1 MADCIDLTVDSDD
14 EARRKREQ
22 APAPAPAPAPK
33 RRKKDILD
41 TSSDEEEEEEAP
53 ASTAAAPVAAP
64 VPAAAAPA
72 PAPAAPD
79 EEPKEPKEPKEPTPP
94 KCKTCGAP
102 CELRTARSAKNDGR
116 RYWKCPNHEDDW
128 VGWADAKGV
137 KGGGTISKG
146 GQSFADLRK
155 QEKREAAGTETR
167 AKQRNETG
175 GRGNVFGF
183 DNRRGI
189 KGVVSKET
197 ERKDPNAF
205 KGVDASAV
213 RRAAQG
219 PAGPVRGS
227 QDADE
232 LRRKRMARFGG
243 GAATATRP

>member
-14 EARRKREQ
+14 EARRKRAQ

-41 TSSDEEEEEEAP
+41 TSSDEEEGSDAP

-64 VPAAAAPA
+64 APA
-72 PAPAAPD
+72 AAPD
-79 EEPKEPKEPKEPTPP
+79 EEPKEPKEPP

-116 RYWKCPNHEDDW
+116 RYWKCPSHEDAW

-137 KGGGTISKG
+137 KGGGKISKG

-205 KGVDASAV
+205 KGVDAGAI

>member
-14 EARRKREQ
+14 EARRKRE
-22 APAPAPAPAPK
+22 APAPAPAPRAPAPAPK

-41 TSSDEEEEEEAP
+41 TSSDEVAEEVPEAP

-64 VPAAAAPA
+64 A
-72 PAPAAPD
+72 AAPD
-79 EEPKEPKEPKEPTPP
+79 EKPKEPKEPP

-116 RYWKCPNHEDDW
+116 RYWKCPSHEDDW

-137 KGGGTISKG
+137 KGGGKISKG
-146 GQSFADLRK
+146 GQSFADIRK

>member
-14 EARRKREQ
+14 EARRKRVQ

-41 TSSDEEEEEEAP
+41 TSSDEDEEE
-53 ASTAAAPVAAP
+53 AAAPVAAP
-64 VPAAAAPA
+64 APAAAAPA

-79 EEPKEPKEPKEPTPP
+79 EEPKEPKDPP

-102 CELRTARSAKNDGR
+102 CELRTARSAKNNGR
-116 RYWKCPNHEDDW
+116 RYWKCPSHEDAW

-137 KGGGTISKG
+137 KGGGKISKG
-146 GQSFADLRK
+146 GQSFADIRK

-205 KGVDASAV
+205 KGVDAGAI

-243 GAATATRP
+243 GGAATATRP

>member
-1 MADCIDLTVDSDD
+1 MADCIDLTVESDD
-14 EARRKREQ
+14 EAKRR
-22 APAPAPAPAPK
+22 PAAAPAPAPK

-41 TSSDEEEEEEAP
+41 TSSDEEEEE
-53 ASTAAAPVAAP
+53 AAAPVAAP
-64 VPAAAAPA
+64 APAAPA
-72 PAPAAPD
+72 PAPAPAAAP
-79 EEPKEPKEPKEPTPP
+79 EAEPTPP

-116 RYWKCPNHEDDW
+116 RYWKCPSHEDDW

-137 KGGGTISKG
+137 KGGGKISKG
-146 GQSFADLRK
+146 GQSFADIRK

>member
-1 MADCIDLTVDSDD
+1 MQDLRRALRAADRALGEERRAALL
-14 EARRKREQ
+14 EARTQRLNFAKM
-22 APAPAPAPAPK
+22 AS
-33 RRKKDILD
+33 RRRRR
-41 TSSDEEEEEEAP
+41 P
-53 ASTAAAPVAAP
+53 
-64 VPAAAAPA
+64 
-72 PAPAAPD
+72 PD
-79 EEPKEPKEPKEPTPP
+79 GVGP
-94 KCKTCGAP
+94 
-102 CELRTARSAKNDGR
+102 R
-116 RYWKCPNHEDDW
+116 RCPQHEDAW

-137 KGGGTISKG
+137 KGGGKISKG
-146 GQSFADLRK
+146 GQSFADIRK

-227 QDADE
+227 QTGDADE

>member
-1 MADCIDLTVDSDD
+1 M
-14 EARRKREQ
+14 
-22 APAPAPAPAPK
+22 
-33 RRKKDILD
+33 
-41 TSSDEEEEEEAP
+41 
-53 ASTAAAPVAAP
+53 
-64 VPAAAAPA
+64 
-72 PAPAAPD
+72 
-79 EEPKEPKEPKEPTPP
+79 
-94 KCKTCGAP
+94 
-102 CELRTARSAKNDGR
+102 
-116 RYWKCPNHEDDW
+116 
-128 VGWADAKGV
+128 GWADAKGV
-137 KGGGTISKG
+137 KGGGKISKG
-146 GQSFADLRK
+146 GQSFADIRK

-189 KGVVSKET
+189 KGVVSKEK

>member
-14 EARRKREQ
+14 EARRKRV
-22 APAPAPAPAPK
+22 APAPAPAPRAPAPAPK

-41 TSSDEEEEEEAP
+41 TSSDEEE
-53 ASTAAAPVAAP
+53 AAAPVAAP
-64 VPAAAAPA
+64 VPASA
-72 PAPAAPD
+72 PAPAAAPD
-79 EEPKEPKEPKEPTPP
+79 DKPKEPKEPP

-116 RYWKCPNHEDDW
+116 RYWKCAQHEDAW

-137 KGGGTISKG
+137 KGGGKISKG
-146 GQSFADLRK
+146 GQSFADIRK

>member
-1 MADCIDLTVDSDD
+1 MADCIDLTVESDD
-14 EARRKREQ
+14 EAKRR
-22 APAPAPAPAPK
+22 AAAAPAPAPK

-41 TSSDEEEEEEAP
+41 TSSDEEEGSDAP

-64 VPAAAAPA
+64 APA
-72 PAPAAPD
+72 PAAAPD
-79 EEPKEPKEPKEPTPP
+79 EEPKEPKEPP

-102 CELRTARSAKNDGR
+102 CELRTARSAANDGR
-116 RYWKCPNHEDDW
+116 RYWKCPSHEDAW

-137 KGGGTISKG
+137 KGGGKISKG
-146 GQSFADLRK
+146 GQSFADIRK

>member
-1 MADCIDLTVDSDD
+1 MADCIDLTVESDD
-14 EARRKREQ
+14 EAKRR
-22 APAPAPAPAPK
+22 AAAAPAPAPK

-41 TSSDEEEEEEAP
+41 TSSDEEEGSDAP

-72 PAPAAPD
+72 PAPAASTPA
-79 EEPKEPKEPKEPTPP
+79 EEPKEPP

-116 RYWKCPNHEDDW
+116 RYWKCPNHEDAW

-137 KGGGTISKG
+137 KGGAKISKG

-205 KGVDASAV
+205 KGVDAGAI

-227 QDADE
+227 QTGDADE

>member
-1 MADCIDLTVDSDD
+1 MADCIDLTVESDD
-14 EARRKREQ
+14 EAKRR
-22 APAPAPAPAPK
+22 AAAGPAPAPK

-41 TSSDEEEEEEAP
+41 TSSDEEEEE
-53 ASTAAAPVAAP
+53 AAAPVAAP
-64 VPAAAAPA
+64 VPASAPA
-72 PAPAAPD
+72 PTAAPD
-79 EEPKEPKEPKEPTPP
+79 EKPKESKEPKEPP
-94 KCKTCGAP
+94 KCKTCSAP

-116 RYWKCPNHEDDW
+116 RYWKCPQHEDAW

-137 KGGGTISKG
+137 KGGGKISKG
-146 GQSFADLRK
+146 GQSFADIRK

-227 QDADE
+227 QTGDADE

>member
-1 MADCIDLTVDSDD
+1 MADCIDLTVESDD
-14 EARRKREQ
+14 EAKRR
-22 APAPAPAPAPK
+22 AAAAPAPAPK

-41 TSSDEEEEEEAP
+41 TSSDEEEGSDAP

-64 VPAAAAPA
+64 VPASVA
-72 PAPAAPD
+72 PAPAAAPD
-79 EEPKEPKEPKEPTPP
+79 DEPKEPKEPTPP

-116 RYWKCPNHEDDW
+116 RYWKCPQHEDAW

-137 KGGGTISKG
+137 KGGGKISKG
-146 GQSFADLRK
+146 GQSFADIRK

-205 KGVDASAV
+205 KGVDAGAI

>member
-14 EARRKREQ
+14 EARRKRE
-22 APAPAPAPAPK
+22 APAPAPAPRAPAPAPK

-41 TSSDEEEEEEAP
+41 TSSDEEEEE
-53 ASTAAAPVAAP
+53 AAAPVAAP

-72 PAPAAPD
+72 PAPAASTPA
-79 EEPKEPKEPKEPTPP
+79 EEPKEPP

-116 RYWKCPNHEDDW
+116 RYWKCPQHEDAW

-137 KGGGTISKG
+137 KGGGKISKG
-146 GQSFADLRK
+146 GQSFADIRK

-205 KGVDASAV
+205 KGVDAGAI

>member
-14 EARRKREQ
+14 EAKRRAQ
-22 APAPAPAPAPK
+22 APAPAPAPK

-41 TSSDEEEEEEAP
+41 TSSDEEEEE
-53 ASTAAAPVAAP
+53 AAAPVAAP
-64 VPAAAAPA
+64 APAAAAPA
-72 PAPAAPD
+72 PAPAAAPEAD
-79 EEPKEPKEPKEPTPP
+79 PTPP

-116 RYWKCPNHEDDW
+116 RYWKCPNHEDAW

-137 KGGGTISKG
+137 KGGGKISKG
-146 GQSFADLRK
+146 GQSFADIRK

-175 GRGNVFGF
+175 ARGNVFGF

-227 QDADE
+227 QDTDE

>member
-1 MADCIDLTVDSDD
+1 MADCIDLTVESDD
-14 EARRKREQ
+14 EAKRR
-22 APAPAPAPAPK
+22 AAAAPAPAPK

-41 TSSDEEEEEEAP
+41 TSSDEEEEE
-53 ASTAAAPVAAP
+53 AAAPVAAP
-64 VPAAAAPA
+64 VPASAPA
-72 PAPAAPD
+72 PAAAPD
-79 EEPKEPKEPKEPTPP
+79 EEPKEPKEPP

-116 RYWKCPNHEDDW
+116 RYWKCPQHEDAW

-137 KGGGTISKG
+137 KGGGKISKG
-146 GQSFADLRK
+146 GQSFADIRK

>member
-1 MADCIDLTVDSDD
+1 MADCIDLTVESDD
-14 EARRKREQ
+14 EAKRR
-22 APAPAPAPAPK
+22 AAAAPAPAPK

-41 TSSDEEEEEEAP
+41 TSSDEEEEE
-53 ASTAAAPVAAP
+53 AAAPVAAP
-64 VPAAAAPA
+64 APAAPA
-72 PAPAAPD
+72 PAPAPAAAPD
-79 EEPKEPKEPKEPTPP
+79 EEPKEPP

-116 RYWKCPNHEDDW
+116 RYYKCPQHEDAW

-146 GQSFADLRK
+146 GQSFADIRK

-243 GAATATRP
+243 GGAATATRP

>member
-14 EARRKREQ
+14 EARRKRV
-22 APAPAPAPAPK
+22 APAPAPAPRAPAPAPK

-41 TSSDEEEEEEAP
+41 TSSDEEEEE
-53 ASTAAAPVAAP
+53 AAAPVAAP
-64 VPAAAAPA
+64 APAAPA
-72 PAPAAPD
+72 PAPAPAAAPEAD
-79 EEPKEPKEPKEPTPP
+79 PTPP

-116 RYWKCPNHEDDW
+116 RYWKCPQHEDAW

-137 KGGGTISKG
+137 KGGGKISKG
-146 GQSFADLRK
+146 GQSFADIRK

-227 QDADE
+227 QRGDADE

>member
-1 MADCIDLTVDSDD
+1 MADCIDLTVESDD
-14 EARRKREQ
+14 EAKRR
-22 APAPAPAPAPK
+22 AAAAPAPAPK

-41 TSSDEEEEEEAP
+41 TSSDEEEGSDAP

-64 VPAAAAPA
+64 APAAAAL
-72 PAPAAPD
+72 APAAAPD
-79 EEPKEPKEPKEPTPP
+79 DKPKESKEPTPP
-94 KCKTCGAP
+94 TCKTCGAP

-116 RYWKCPNHEDDW
+116 RYWKCPQHEDAW

-146 GQSFADLRK
+146 GQSFADIRK

>member
-14 EARRKREQ
+14 EARRKRE
-22 APAPAPAPAPK
+22 APAPAPAPRAPAPAPK

-41 TSSDEEEEEEAP
+41 TSSDEEEEE
-53 ASTAAAPVAAP
+53 AAAPVAAP
-64 VPAAAAPA
+64 VPASAPA
-72 PAPAAPD
+72 PAAAPD
-79 EEPKEPKEPKEPTPP
+79 EEPKEPKEPP

-116 RYWKCPNHEDDW
+116 RYWKCPSHEDDW

-137 KGGGTISKG
+137 KGGGKISKG
-146 GQSFADLRK
+146 GQSFADIRK

-227 QDADE
+227 QTGDADE

>member
-1 MADCIDLTVDSDD
+1 MADCIDLTVESDD
-14 EARRKREQ
+14 EAKRRAE
-22 APAPAPAPAPK
+22 PAPAPAPK

-41 TSSDEEEEEEAP
+41 TSSDEEEEE
-53 ASTAAAPVAAP
+53 AAAPVAAP
-64 VPAAAAPA
+64 APAAPA
-72 PAPAAPD
+72 PAPAPAAAP
-79 EEPKEPKEPKEPTPP
+79 EAEPTPP

-116 RYWKCPNHEDDW
+116 RYWKCPQHEDDW

-137 KGGGTISKG
+137 KGGGKISKG
-146 GQSFADLRK
+146 GQSFAYLRK

-205 KGVDASAV
+205 KGVDAGAI

>member
-14 EARRKREQ
+14 EARRKRAQ

-41 TSSDEEEEEEAP
+41 TSSDEEEVPEAP

-72 PAPAAPD
+72 PAAAPD
-79 EEPKEPKEPKEPTPP
+79 EKPKEPKEPP

-102 CELRTARSAKNDGR
+102 CELRTARSAKNNGR
-116 RYWKCPNHEDDW
+116 RYWKCPQHEDAW

-137 KGGGTISKG
+137 KGGGKISKG
-146 GQSFADLRK
+146 GQSFADIRK

-227 QDADE
+227 QTGDADE

-243 GAATATRP
+243 GATTATRP

>member
-1 MADCIDLTVDSDD
+1 MADCIDLTVESDD
-14 EARRKREQ
+14 EAKRR
-22 APAPAPAPAPK
+22 AAAAPAPAPK

-41 TSSDEEEEEEAP
+41 TSSDEEEGSDAP
-53 ASTAAAPVAAP
+53 ASTAAAPPAAAP
-64 VPAAAAPA
+64 AAAPA
-72 PAPAAPD
+72 PAPTAPA
-79 EEPKEPKEPKEPTPP
+79 EEPKEPP

-137 KGGGTISKG
+137 KGGGKISKG
-146 GQSFADLRK
+146 GQSFADIRK

-205 KGVDASAV
+205 KGVDAGAI

-227 QDADE
+227 QTGDADE

>member
-1 MADCIDLTVDSDD
+1 M
-14 EARRKREQ
+14 
-22 APAPAPAPAPK
+22 
-33 RRKKDILD
+33 
-41 TSSDEEEEEEAP
+41 
-53 ASTAAAPVAAP
+53 TALLAAVA
-64 VPAAAAPA
+64 
-72 PAPAAPD
+72 
-79 EEPKEPKEPKEPTPP
+79 
-94 KCKTCGAP
+94 
-102 CELRTARSAKNDGR
+102 RTA
-116 RYWKCPNHEDDW
+116 EDAW

-137 KGGGTISKG
+137 KGGGKISKG
-146 GQSFADLRK
+146 GQSFADIRK

-205 KGVDASAV
+205 KGVDAGAI

-227 QDADE
+227 QTGDADE

>member
-14 EARRKREQ
+14 EARRKRE
-22 APAPAPAPAPK
+22 APAPAPAPRAPAPAPK

-41 TSSDEEEEEEAP
+41 TSSDEEEGSEAP

-64 VPAAAAPA
+64 A

-79 EEPKEPKEPKEPTPP
+79 EKPKESKEPKEPTPP

-116 RYWKCPNHEDDW
+116 RYYKCPNHEDAW

-137 KGGGTISKG
+137 KGGGKISKG
-146 GQSFADLRK
+146 GQSFAEIRK

>member
-1 MADCIDLTVDSDD
+1 MAS
-14 EARRKREQ
+14 RR
-22 APAPAPAPAPK
+22 
-33 RRKKDILD
+33 RRR
-41 TSSDEEEEEEAP
+41 P
-53 ASTAAAPVAAP
+53 
-64 VPAAAAPA
+64 
-72 PAPAAPD
+72 PD
-79 EEPKEPKEPKEPTPP
+79 GVGP
-94 KCKTCGAP
+94 
-102 CELRTARSAKNDGR
+102 R
-116 RYWKCPNHEDDW
+116 RCPQHEDAW

-137 KGGGTISKG
+137 KGGGKISKG
-146 GQSFADLRK
+146 GQSFADIRK

-205 KGVDASAV
+205 KGVDAGAI

-243 GAATATRP
+243 GGAATATRP

>member
-14 EARRKREQ
+14 EARRKRE
-22 APAPAPAPAPK
+22 APAPAPAPRAPAPAPK

-41 TSSDEEEEEEAP
+41 TSSDEEEEE
-53 ASTAAAPVAAP
+53 AAAPVAAP
-64 VPAAAAPA
+64 APAAAAPA
-72 PAPAAPD
+72 PAPAAAPA
-79 EEPKEPKEPKEPTPP
+79 EEPEEPP

-116 RYWKCPNHEDDW
+116 RYWKCPSHEDDW

-137 KGGGTISKG
+137 KGGGKISKG
-146 GQSFADLRK
+146 GQSFADIRK

-227 QDADE
+227 QTGDADE

>member
-1 MADCIDLTVDSDD
+1 MADCIDLTVESDD
-14 EARRKREQ
+14 EAKRR
-22 APAPAPAPAPK
+22 PAAPAPAPK

-41 TSSDEEEEEEAP
+41 TSSDEEEEE
-53 ASTAAAPVAAP
+53 AAAPVAAP
-64 VPAAAAPA
+64 VPASA
-72 PAPAAPD
+72 PAPAAAPD
-79 EEPKEPKEPKEPTPP
+79 EKPKESKEPKEPP

-116 RYWKCPNHEDDW
+116 RYWKCPNHEDAW
-128 VGWADAKGV
+128 VGWHDAKGV
-137 KGGGTISKG
+137 KGGGKISKG
-146 GQSFADLRK
+146 GQSFADIRK

-227 QDADE
+227 QTGDADE

>member
-1 MADCIDLTVDSDD
+1 MNSILVSSPHKPTDSGCTPSRSDG
-14 EARRKREQ
+14 
-22 APAPAPAPAPK
+22 
-33 RRKKDILD
+33 
-41 TSSDEEEEEEAP
+41 TS
-53 ASTAAAPVAAP
+53 
-64 VPAAAAPA
+64 
-72 PAPAAPD
+72 
-79 EEPKEPKEPKEPTPP
+79 
-94 KCKTCGAP
+94 
-102 CELRTARSAKNDGR
+102 RARSPAQSSPPTCPPSPSRTSLRPARPAKNDAR
-116 RYWKCPNHEDDW
+116 RYWKCPSHEDDW

-137 KGGGTISKG
+137 KGGGKISKG
-146 GQSFADLRK
+146 GQSFADIRK

-227 QDADE
+227 QTGDADE

>member
-1 MADCIDLTVDSDD
+1 MADCIDLTVESDD
-14 EARRKREQ
+14 EAKRR
-22 APAPAPAPAPK
+22 AAAPAPAPK

-41 TSSDEEEEEEAP
+41 TSSDEEEEE
-53 ASTAAAPVAAP
+53 AAAPVAAP
-64 VPAAAAPA
+64 VPASAPA
-72 PAPAAPD
+72 PAAAPD
-79 EEPKEPKEPKEPTPP
+79 EEPKEPKEPP

-116 RYWKCPNHEDDW
+116 RYWKCPQHEDAW

-137 KGGGTISKG
+137 KGGGKISKG
-146 GQSFADLRK
+146 GQSFADIRK

>member
-14 EARRKREQ
+14 EARRKRE
-22 APAPAPAPAPK
+22 APAPAPAPRAPAPAPK

-41 TSSDEEEEEEAP
+41 TSSDEEEEE
-53 ASTAAAPVAAP
+53 AAAPVAAP
-64 VPAAAAPA
+64 VPASA
-72 PAPAAPD
+72 PAPAAAPD
-79 EEPKEPKEPKEPTPP
+79 EKPKEPKEPP

-116 RYWKCPNHEDDW
+116 RYWKCPSHEDAW

-146 GQSFADLRK
+146 GQSFADIRK

>member
-1 MADCIDLTVDSDD
+1 MAS
-14 EARRKREQ
+14 RR
-22 APAPAPAPAPK
+22 
-33 RRKKDILD
+33 RRR
-41 TSSDEEEEEEAP
+41 P
-53 ASTAAAPVAAP
+53 
-64 VPAAAAPA
+64 
-72 PAPAAPD
+72 PD
-79 EEPKEPKEPKEPTPP
+79 GVGP
-94 KCKTCGAP
+94 
-102 CELRTARSAKNDGR
+102 R
-116 RYWKCPNHEDDW
+116 RCPQHEDAW

-137 KGGGTISKG
+137 KGGGKISKG
-146 GQSFADLRK
+146 GQSFADIRK

-227 QDADE
+227 QTGDADE

>member
-1 MADCIDLTVDSDD
+1 MADCIDLTVESDD
-14 EARRKREQ
+14 ERSAGPRLRPRPRPSGARK
-22 APAPAPAPAPK
+22 
-33 RRKKDILD
+33 
-41 TSSDEEEEEEAP
+41 TSSTLVRRGRGRDSS
-53 ASTAAAPVAAP
+53 ASRRARAGRAAP
-64 VPAAAAPA
+64 
-72 PAPAAPD
+72 PAPAAP
-79 EEPKEPKEPKEPTPP
+79 EAEPTPP

-116 RYWKCPNHEDDW
+116 RYWKCPSHEDDW

-137 KGGGTISKG
+137 KGGGKISKG
-146 GQSFADLRK
+146 GQSFADIRK
-155 QEKREAAGTETR
+155 LEKREAAGTETR

-227 QDADE
+227 QTGDADE

>member
-1 MADCIDLTVDSDD
+1 MAS
-14 EARRKREQ
+14 RR
-22 APAPAPAPAPK
+22 
-33 RRKKDILD
+33 RRR
-41 TSSDEEEEEEAP
+41 P
-53 ASTAAAPVAAP
+53 
-64 VPAAAAPA
+64 
-72 PAPAAPD
+72 PD
-79 EEPKEPKEPKEPTPP
+79 GVGP
-94 KCKTCGAP
+94 
-102 CELRTARSAKNDGR
+102 R
-116 RYWKCPNHEDDW
+116 RCPQHEDAW

-137 KGGGTISKG
+137 KGGGKISKG
-146 GQSFADLRK
+146 GQSFADIRK

-205 KGVDASAV
+205 KGVDAGAI